1 MSKIWEKNIGY
12 SLFYLY
18 TKYATESSFSKITV
32 VGKENVPKDG
42 AILYAPNHCNTLMD
56 ALVVLTQIDGFSA
69 FGARA
74 DIFRKPKIAAFM
86 NFLRMVPIARE
97 RDGLKAVADSV
108 GVYDEIVECLRHDV
122 PFTLFCEGTHRA
134 KRSLL
139 PFKKG
144 LFRLALKAYRELD
157 GKEVY
162 IVPVG
167 IDYDNYYDM
176 MHPVKISFGEPMKV
190 SGYLAGVEDSEENK
204 DAAIMREMSS
214 TLRERIASLIT
225 YFPDDENYDKVF
237 AEWEAGRKI
246 RGAKLVAKIAG
257 AVVCSPLFVASA
269 IAGGPML
276 LINKYA
282 CSMQKDPVW
291 NNTMRN
297 CAMFLIR
304 PVIAL
309 LVAIISLCLGLG
321 WWTLLSVFVTWVAPN
336 IFYLLLRLYKY

>member
-1 MSKIWEKNIGY
+1 MSKIWEKNLGY
-12 SLFYLY
+12 SLFYIY
-18 TKYATESSFSKITV
+18 TKYATDSSFSCMKV

-56 ALVVLTQIDGFSA
+56 PLVVLSKIDGFSA

-74 DIFRKPKIAAFM
+74 DIFRKPKIAAFL

-108 GVYDEIVECLRHDV
+108 GVYDEIVECLRNDV

-167 IDYDNYYDM
+167 LDYDNYFDL
-176 MHPVKISFGEPMKV
+176 MHPVKISFGEPLKV
-190 SGYLAGVEDSEENK
+190 SEYLAGVDECEENK
-204 DAAIMREMSS
+204 DASIIMDMST

-225 YFPDDENYDKVF
+225 YFPDDENYDKAF
-237 AEWEAGRKI
+237 AEWEAGR
-246 RGAKLVAKIAG
+246 RAKGVRLAAKIAG
-257 AVVCSPLFVASA
+257 AVLCSPLLVASA
-269 IAGGPML
+269 VAGGPML
-276 LINKYA
+276 LVNRYM
-282 CSMQKDPVW
+282 CSRFKDPVW

-297 CAMFLIR
+297 CSMFLVR

-309 LVAIISLCLGLG
+309 IVMVVSLCLGLG
-321 WWTLLSVFVTWVAPN
+321 WWTLLAMLVTWVAPN
-336 IFYLLLRLYKY
+336 IFYLLLRLYKK